1 MAKFFFQI
9 GSNCSE
15 EELKNEEENEEAL
28 KSPHWN
34 DQRSQ
39 EMMSE
44 DEANNDDGSVSPK
57 EVGHNIYILCHQLAL
72 YNKEIGQ
79 LLKSVPGDHK
89 VAQALNYYSS
99 HTAQIEV
106 VRQDKSLEQVI

>member
-1 MAKFFFQI
+1 M
-9 GSNCSE
+9 
-15 EELKNEEENEEAL
+15 
-28 KSPHWN
+28 
-34 DQRSQ
+34 
-39 EMMSE
+39 
-44 DEANNDDGSVSPK
+44 SPK

-79 LLKSVPGDHK
+79 LLKSVPSDHK

-106 VRQDKSLEQVI
+106 VRQDKSLEQVRDYFIEIPTYNTSNLVFFKGQIIL